1 MTNGQRI
8 RIWKLGF
15 QPDSA
20 HRQPACVATGKM
32 PIGRDSQDAYLPQ
45 KETK

>member
-8 RIWKLGF
+8 RIRRLGS

-20 HRQPACVATGKM
+20 RRQLACAWTGKL
-32 PIGRDSQDAYLPQ
+32 PVSRDSQDGYLPQ

>member
-8 RIWKLGF
+8 RIRKSGF
-15 QPDSA
+15 KPDSA
-20 HRQPACVATGKM
+20 RGHLAGASTGKL
-32 PIGRDSQDAYLPQ
+32 PVVQDSQDGYLPQ

>member
-8 RIWKLGF
+8 QIRKLGF

-20 HRQPACVATGKM
+20 HGHLAGGSTGKL
-32 PIGRDSQDAYLPQ
+32 PIVRDSQDGCLPG

>member
-8 RIWKLGF
+8 RIRKLGF

-20 HRQPACVATGKM
+20 RRQPACAATGKL
-32 PIGRDSQDAYLPQ
+32 PVVRDSQDGYLPQ